1 MKKIKILHDT
11 PLSSF
16 NSDWLSGIF
25 NQYFDFE
32 IWDPTRTYATNT
44 LFYLN
49 CLDPR
54 SKQGQVQ
61 NFRMFIDNLWE
72 VDPGPRPGAYRVTH
86 PAWFWFNESL
96 LYQHL
101 GYDSYQPK
109 RSFSHLALMP
119 MNRRKPHR
127 TSFLNN
133 ISLVLDNMIWS
144 YVEQGRQL
152 PNDGDMNDWST
163 QRQFNS
169 EWYDQTYINMVVETL
184 SRPGSKYTPIF
195 ITEKTMKPLA
205 FQQPFLVHGNRGT
218 LRTLREWGFVT
229 FDNLW
234 NEDYDEIV
242 DYSNRQTA
250 VETILKQLT
259 IKDHNTETLQRIQ
272 HNRDR
277 FFDRDL
283 VIKKIVKEI
292 IEPII
297 DYAETR

>member
-1 MKKIKILHDT
+1 
-11 PLSSF
+11 
-16 NSDWLSGIF
+16 
-25 NQYFDFE
+25 
-32 IWDPTRTYATNT
+32 
-44 LFYLN
+44 
-49 CLDPR
+49 
-54 SKQGQVQ
+54 
-61 NFRMFIDNLWE
+61 
-72 VDPGPRPGAYRVTH
+72 
-86 PAWFWFNESL
+86 
-96 LYQHL
+96 
-101 GYDSYQPK
+101 
-109 RSFSHLALMP
+109 
-119 MNRRKPHR
+119 
-127 TSFLNN
+127 
-133 ISLVLDNMIWS
+133 
-144 YVEQGRQL
+144 
-152 PNDGDMNDWST
+152 
-163 QRQFNS
+163 
-169 EWYDQTYINMVVETL
+169 
-184 SRPGSKYTPIF
+184 
-195 ITEKTMKPLA
+195 
-205 FQQPFLVHGNRGT
+205 VHGNRGT

>member
-32 IWDPTRTYATNT
+32 IWDPARTYAADT

-49 CLDPR
+49 CLDSR
-54 SKQGQVQ
+54 SRQKQDL
-61 NFRMFIDNLWE
+61 NFRILIDNLWE
-72 VDPGPRPGAYRVTH
+72 VNPGPSPGAYRVTH

-96 LYQHL
+96 WYQHL

-119 MNRRKPHR
+119 MNRRKSHR

-133 ISLVLDNMIWS
+133 ISSVLDNMIWS

-163 QRQFNS
+163 QRRFNA

-184 SRPGSKYTPIF
+184 SRPVSKHTPIF

-218 LRTLREWGFVT
+218 LRTLREWEFVT

-242 DYSNRQTA
+242 DHCDRQTA
-250 VETILKQLT
+250 VETTLTQLT
-259 IKDHNTETLQRIQ
+259 IQDHDTETLQRIQ
-272 HNRDR
+272 HNRDH